1 MLSAQGIERRYGRG
15 HSQVRAVDGVS
26 LDLRPGQ
33 RLAVVGRSGS
43 GKSTLARVLALLE
56 APDAGSVSVDGTV
69 VTAFGMRTP
78 RPLRRAVQL
87 IWQSPRL
94 ACDPRLR
101 IREIVLEPLIANGL
115 VGRARDERDQVVR
128 HWAARLGIADELL
141 ERFPHEVSDGQLQR
155 ACLAR
160 SLALE
165 PRYLICDEMSSML
178 DVSTQAA
185 LLEVVAEEQ
194 RRRDMGVLLV
204 THDHILA
211 DHWCH
216 DRIEL
221 VDGRVKDARESASA
235 LSGR

>member
-1 MLSAQGIERRYGRG
+1 
-15 HSQVRAVDGVS
+15 GVS
-26 LDLRPGQ
+26 LELAAGQ

-56 APDAGSVSVDGTV
+56 APDAGTVTVDGTA

-78 RPLRRAVQL
+78 RSLRRVVQL

-115 VGRARDERDQVVR
+115 VGRDRSERVEVLQR
-128 HWAARLGIADELL
+128 WAARLGIADELL

-160 SLALE
+160 ALALE
-165 PRYLICDEMSSML
+165 PRYLIC
-178 DVSTQAA
+178 
-185 LLEVVAEEQ
+185 
-194 RRRDMGVLLV
+194 
-204 THDHILA
+204 
-211 DHWCH
+211 
-216 DRIEL
+216 
-221 VDGRVKDARESASA
+221 
-235 LSGR
+235 